1 MRNTKKAISILLTLL
16 MVVGMMSTFAF
27 AQSGY
32 AGTDTDG
39 ATITISKVSKGQTY
53 TLYQIFDAK
62 VSANNTI
69 TYQLMSGK
77 KDVPLPGFKVEHGTI
92 TIDRDFNTNKL
103 TEAEIAKL
111 EDYGTNIGDTV
122 TSDDGSNIVYTGLSY
137 GYYLVATNNGTLV
150 SLNSTTPNVTIED
163 KNFNGPNK
171 TEDPV
176 KSIKVSDGNYVTEK
190 DVYIGEKV
198 TYRVK
203 FLATNYD
210 ANGNK
215 ITEYVVN
222 DTLPD
227 FIKKPV
233 TVNSIK
239 IGETSIG
246 AIKFDAN
253 GKINIPW
260 TNENGTFKYSNNS
273 IIEVEY
279 DAVINSN
286 VPVDGKDG
294 GKNIATITYK
304 IGSDEEHSTAITGE
318 STVKTYAIAIQKV
331 NSKKE
336 PLSGAQFR
344 VPFHVILGS
353 DGVYVANGKI
363 NDESITDESITDNIV
378 TVNDKGVA
386 IIKGVNL
393 GKHKI
398 KEIVAPD
405 GYTLPSDTTNV
416 EAVKTGETTTKWVKY
431 YDANGN
437 EVSEESSVTKIEITN
452 EDFAAKVNYIENFTG
467 TELPSTGGI
476 GTTIFYLIGAIL
488 VIGAGVVF
496 VTRRRMHSDK

>member
-1 MRNTKKAISILLTLL
+1 
-16 MVVGMMSTFAF
+16 
-27 AQSGY
+27 
-32 AGTDTDG
+32 
-39 ATITISKVSKGQTY
+39 
-53 TLYQIFDAK
+53 
-62 VSANNTI
+62 
-69 TYQLMSGK
+69 MSGK
-77 KDVPLPGFKVEHGTI
+77 TDVPLPEFKVEHGTI
-92 TIDRDFNTNKL
+92 TIDRNFDTNKL

-111 EDYGTNIGDTV
+111 EAYGTNIGDTV
-122 TSDDGSNIVYTGLSY
+122 TSDDGSDIVYTGLSY

-176 KSIKVSDGNYVTEK
+176 KSIKDSKGNYVTEK

-227 FIKKPV
+227 FINKPV

-246 AIKFDAN
+246 AIRFDAT

-260 TNENGTFKYSNNS
+260 TNEDGTFKYSNNS

-279 DAVINSN
+279 DAVINSK
-286 VPVDGKDG
+286 VPVDAKDG

-304 IGSDEEHSTAITGE
+304 TDSDEEHSTSITGE

-331 NSKKE
+331 NSKNE
-336 PLSGAQFR
+336 PLPGAQFR
-344 VPFHVILGS
+344 VPFHVILGA
-353 DGVYVANGKI
+353 DGVYVANG
-363 NDESITDESITDNIV
+363 EAVITDESITDNIV
-378 TVNDKGVA
+378 TVDDNGVA

-393 GKHKI
+393 GTHKI
-398 KEIVAPD
+398 KEIIAPD
-405 GYTLPSDTTNV
+405 GYTLPSDTIDV
-416 EAVKTGETTTKWVKY
+416 KAVKTGETTTKWVKY

-437 EVSEESSVTKIEITN
+437 EVSKESSVTKIEITN
-452 EDFAAKVNYIENFTG
+452 EDFAAKVNYIVNFTG